1 MSNKERFDTDNLLI
15 RFLDGELSSEE
26 EKKALHLIAEDEELR
41 SILRFDNFLTNSMSD
56 KSGLESFSVPE
67 GFTDDVMSQIHKME
81 EESSPEVSWF
91 DSLLQT
97 VNGWFA
103 PREYTFRPALVYVI
117 PAALLIA
124 YAGMFKGGH
133 DPTGI
138 NTDRV
143 GMDSDTEASSEIRY
157 AADGQTSS
165 EEVWIRF
172 VYIDEDAEHVS
183 VAGNFS
189 DWDPV
194 EMSSQI
200 MNGKKVW
207 SGLVAVE
214 RGEHHYMFIKDGEEW
229 ISDPLAEVQ
238 RDDGFGNKNAVIYL

>member
-1 MSNKERFDTDNLLI
+1 MSKNERFDAYNLLI
-15 RFLDGELSSEE
+15 RFREGDLSPEN

-41 SILRFDNFLTNSMSD
+41 SMLRFDSFLSNSLSE
-56 KSGLESFSVPE
+56 KPSLESYSVPV
-67 GFTDDVMSQIHKME
+67 GFTDDVMSQILKME

-97 VNGWFA
+97 VNEWFA
-103 PREYTFRPALVYVI
+103 PREYTFRPALVYII
-117 PAALLIA
+117 PAVLLIA

-133 DPTGI
+133 EPTGF
-138 NTDRV
+138 TADRV
-143 GMDSDTEASSEIRY
+143 GMDADTESSTEIKY
-157 AADGQTSS
+157 TADDPLLS

-172 VYIDEDAEHVS
+172 VYIDEEAERVA

-189 DWDPV
+189 DWEPV
-194 EMSSQI
+194 EMSSQL

-207 SGLVAVE
+207 TGLIPVE

-238 RDDGFGNKNAVIYL
+238 RDDGFGNKNAVIFL

>member
-1 MSNKERFDTDNLLI
+1 MSQQDRFEENNLVS
-15 RFLDGELSSEE
+15 RFLDGELSPEE
-26 EKKALHLIAEDEELR
+26 EKVALHLIAENDQLR
-41 SILRFDNFLTNSMSD
+41 SMLRFDRFLS
-56 KSGLESFSVPE
+56 ESLRKEPVRDLLGVPDE
-67 GFTDDVMSQIHKME
+67 FTDSVMNQIHKME
-81 EESSPEVSWF
+81 EDTLAQESWF
-91 DSLLQT
+91 DAALHT
-97 VNGWFA
+97 INGWFE
-103 PREYTFRPALVYVI
+103 PKEYSFRPALVYIV
-117 PAALLIA
+117 PAVLLIA
-124 YAGMFKGGH
+124 YAGFFKGN
-133 DPTGI
+133 DPQI
-138 NTDRV
+138 AFNSV
-143 GMDSDTEASSEIRY
+143 AEVPAEVNYASQNHQNPEK
-157 AADGQTSS
+157 
-165 EEVWIRF
+165 VWIRF
-172 VYIDEDAEHVS
+172 VYIDEDAEQVS

>member
-1 MSNKERFDTDNLLI
+1 MSKKERFDTHNLLI
-15 RFLDGELSSEE
+15 RYLDGDLSPEE
-26 EKKALHLIAEDEELR
+26 EKRALHLIAEDEELR
-41 SILRFDNFLTNSMSD
+41 SMLRFDNFLTNSMSEIPR
-56 KSGLESFSVPE
+56 LESFSVPE
-67 GFTDDVMSQIHKME
+67 GFTNDVMSQIHKME
-81 EESSPEVSWF
+81 EELSPEVSWF

-97 VNGWFA
+97 INGWFA

-117 PAALLIA
+117 PAVLLIV

-133 DPTGI
+133 NSTGI
-138 NTDRV
+138 NADRV
-143 GMDSDTEASSEIRY
+143 GMDTDTGASSEIKY
-157 AADGQTSS
+157 ASEGQSSS

-172 VYIDEDAEHVS
+172 VYIDEDAEQVS